1 MLPAKGNGKG
11 KARFG
16 MAKQRHAITVLEAI
30 EEGKADLQMIPLLR
44 FIASRKEFFTSSSCA
59 GRILLLKLDSKGS
72 KAESAFIQR
81 WHRKVKFPELWSGLQ
96 KCCARKEIWF
106 KLDPFILHVGTDSLE
121 NGRRL
126 LKVMQNAGI
135 KRGGIVCAKEGKF
148 LVELIGTQ
156 SIALP
161 VKMNG
166 RMLVEKHYLKWLL
179 GKANKKL
186 GLNYAHLKRLE
197 SAFRKEL

>member
-1 MLPAKGNGKG
+1 MANAKG
-11 KARFG
+11 KAKEEARFC
-16 MAKQRHAITVLEAI
+16 MTKQRHSRTMLEAI
-30 EEGKADLQMIPLLR
+30 EDGKADPQMVPLLR
-44 FIASRKEFFTSSSCA
+44 FIASSKEFFTSSSCA

-81 WHRKVKFPELWSGLQ
+81 WHRQVKFSELWSGLQ
-96 KCCARKEIWF
+96 NCGAKKEIWF
-106 KLDPFILHVGTDSLE
+106 KLDPFILHVGTNSLV
-121 NGRRL
+121 NARRL

-148 LVELIGTQ
+148 LVELLGTQ
-156 SIALP
+156 SVALP
-161 VKMNG
+161 LKSRG
-166 RMLVEKHYLKWLL
+166 RMLVQKQYLKWLL